1 MVEREDSHPD
11 DRSAR
16 ALRSFLAVLWS
27 MAVDEDSYTDGY
39 PSWLEPELKS
49 RRQDSAPAGP
59 GASALQRVLG
69 CGVDPD
75 DLTDLVR
82 EMQHEVLYNVCQLI
96 DDPGLLGIGM
106 DHEGSRPPEFRWELV
121 AVRDEEPTGRVP
133 VHGLHSSLDELDPSG
148 RHGEPRGRPIPARL
162 PGQPLHARLAVAHAR
177 AGDRIRAIATWRKA
191 TGATVTEAKAAIDLL
206 LDRAGVEPGSAP
218 GAHSE

>member
-1 MVEREDSHPD
+1 MVEREESDPD
-11 DRSAR
+11 DRSAQ
-16 ALRSFLAVLWS
+16 ALQLFLGTLWS
-27 MAVDEDSYTDGY
+27 MVVDEDNYADGY
-39 PSWLEPELKS
+39 PSWLEPGL
-49 RRQDSAPAGP
+49 RGHQQGNGPADA
-59 GASALQRVLG
+59 GASALQRVLA

-96 DDPGLLGIGM
+96 DDPGLLGIGL
-106 DHEGSRPPEFRWELV
+106 DHEGARPADFRWELV
-121 AVRDEEPTGRVP
+121 AVRDEEPAGRAP

-162 PGQPLHARLAVAHAR
+162 PGHPLHARLALAHAR
-177 AGDRIRAIATWRKA
+177 TGDRIQAIKTWRKA

-206 LDRAGVEPGSAP
+206 LDRAGEGPGSA
-218 GAHSE
+218 H